1 MFDGVIRSIE
11 CWHVS
16 GIKRNLISLSTLDS
30 QGYKYHAEGSVLKV
44 CMGSMILI
52 KGSLVSGLYVL
63 QGSVIT
69 GEAATASG
77 SDDQDL
83 TQLWHMRLGHM
94 SDKGLS
100 ILGKQNL
107 LSGYKGSGSEFCE
120 HCVFGKQTWVKFSKT
135 AVHSIKGK
143 LDYILSDLWGP
154 NKVASK
160 SGARYYMTLIDD
172 Y

>member
-44 CMGSMILI
+44 CRGSMVLI

-69 GEAATASG
+69 GEAAIASG

-83 TQLWHMRLGHM
+83 TQLWHLRLGHM
-94 SDKGLS
+94 YEKGLS
-100 ILGKQNL
+100 ALGKQNL
-107 LSGYKGSGSEFCE
+107 LRGYKGSTTEFCE
-120 HCVFGKQTWVKFSKT
+120 HCVFDKKIWVKFSKT
-135 AVHSIKGK
+135 AVHSTKK
-143 LDYILSDLWGP
+143 SLNYIHSDL
-154 NKVASK
+154 
-160 SGARYYMTLIDD
+160 
-172 Y
+172 